1 VRAERAAAGLSA
13 PHAWVVANPLK
24 ANTAAAA
31 AAEAA
36 HLLRKVCTRAREP
49 PEGLYRIGK
58 WPVKRHLRTIRPQ
71 SREVKKLN

>member
-49 PEGLYRIGK
+49 PEG
-58 WPVKRHLRTIRPQ
+58 
-71 SREVKKLN
+71 